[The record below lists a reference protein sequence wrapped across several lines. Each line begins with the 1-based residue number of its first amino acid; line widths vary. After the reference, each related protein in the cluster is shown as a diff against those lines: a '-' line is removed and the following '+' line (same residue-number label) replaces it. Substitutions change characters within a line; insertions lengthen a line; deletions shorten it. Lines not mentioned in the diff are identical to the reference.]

1 MNIKVVMDKKTG
13 YYFIRSTSI
22 LDHSFHKALS
32 PDKVTSNF
40 KSMNEHH
47 ENILSILYNRGISS
61 SSIADIMTD
70 VVDDGEF
77 LGKNIINYTNKMQKA
92 KELLEG
98 IDPDFSV
105 AEKTLATLRS

>member
-1 MNIKVVMDKKTG
+1 
-13 YYFIRSTSI
+13 
-22 LDHSFHKALS
+22 
-32 PDKVTSNF
+32 
-40 KSMNEHH
+40 MNEHH
-47 ENILSILYNRGISS
+47 ENLLSILYNRGISS

-70 VVDDGEF
+70 VVDEGEF
-77 LGKNIINYTNKMQKA
+77 LGKTIISYTNRMQKA